1 MVGATLPVR
10 VGDIELL
17 VETVPVAGTQA
28 TSRIEDAVN
37 NVRDAFARAQS
48 AIVEVAISTMEVIE
62 EAGRRAA
69 RPDTMEVEF
78 GLKFSAN
85 GNVIMAGA
93 SGEATLAVKLTYN
106 RAGAAA
112 PGGQTGPEPGPGGDR
127 SAGPN
132 PAGA

>member
-28 TSRIEDAVN
+28 TSAASRIADAAD
-37 NVRDAFARAQS
+37 NVRDAFVRAQS
-48 AIVEVAISTMEVIE
+48 AIVEVAASTMQVIE

-85 GNVIMAGA
+85 GSVIMAGV
-93 SGEATLAVKLTYN
+93 SGEATLSVKLTYN
-106 RAGAAA
+106 RADAAA
-112 PGGQTGPEPGPGGDR
+112 EPTGPGDT
-127 SAGPN
+127 GL
-132 PAGA
+132 GA